1 MGKVVLDERDIK
13 SLKAVGVRAVILFG
27 SQALGIAREGG
38 DWDVAVIGSKSKV
51 AYDAVYDIM
60 TAKIN
65 QLVDID
71 IVFLREAPLELQK
84 HVAKYGVVLFQESPN
99 VFADFKQRLML
110 DYADFAPHRYIFQ
123 KATMDRIPL

>member
-13 SLKAVGVRAVILFG
+13 SLKGVGVRAVILFG
-27 SQALGIAREGG
+27 SRALGIAREGG

-60 TAKIN
+60 AAKIN

-110 DYADFAPHRYIFQ
+110 DYADFAPHRYLFQ
-123 KATMDRIPL
+123 PAAPGPLPL